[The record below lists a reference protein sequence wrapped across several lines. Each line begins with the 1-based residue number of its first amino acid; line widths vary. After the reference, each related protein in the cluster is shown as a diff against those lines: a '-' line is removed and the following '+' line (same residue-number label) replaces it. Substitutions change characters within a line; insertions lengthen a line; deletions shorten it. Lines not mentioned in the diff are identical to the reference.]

1 MKLSSVVCIGASV
14 NGKTRPPQDGDV
26 LAVLVLGCSNKQK
39 NLMMAELKII
49 F

>member
-26 LAVLVLGCSNKQK
+26 LAVLGTSKKQK
-39 NLMMAELKII
+39 KLMMAELKII